1 GVDLDRATL
10 ADWVGGTSELLEP
23 LVGALGRYARAAEKL
38 HADDTPVPVL
48 DPGRGKTKTGRL
60 WTYVRDDRPAASRD
74 PPAVWY
80 RYSPDRK
87 GEHPSASAQLPWHP
101 AGRRLQW

>member
-1 GVDLDRATL
+1 MSGESGAHQILVGTIVATTTGARRATRK
-10 ADWVGGTSELLEP
+10 GCPNHPIEFK
-23 LVGALGRYARAAEKL
+23 RAVA
-38 HADDTPVPVL
+38 AAAC
-48 DPGRGKTKTGRL
+48 DPQVSVDPERGKTKTGRL

-87 GEHPSASAQLPWHP
+87 SEHPHSL
-101 AGRRLQW
+101 RRYAR